1 MGHVMKLSELP
12 TCLHGR
18 KRGGQYNCMF
28 SSFGKELQTVDSKWV
43 TCHRFG
49 SKLLKCIPQIVYAGY
64 EATWN
69 SCTPLSELF
78 KYSIYML
85 GWWWW
90 MNRFG
95 QPQVKKKHAA
105 QVTLTSAA
113 VYCFLLTV
121 NLALPYSSLGKWL
134 QKYSDVGKS
143 VSVQDGIVTKCKY
156 ESWC

>member
-1 MGHVMKLSELP
+1 MKPSELP

-28 SSFGKELQTVDSKWV
+28 SSFGKELQIVDSKRV

-49 SKLLKCIPQIVYAGY
+49 SKLLKCIPQIVYGGY
-64 EATWN
+64 ETTWN
-69 SCTPLSELF
+69 SFTPFSELL
-78 KYSIYML
+78 SIQYTCW
-85 GWWWW
+85 GGWW

-95 QPQVKKKHAA
+95 QPQVKKKNTA

-121 NLALPYSSLGKWL
+121 NLALPYSLLGKRL

-143 VSVQDGIVTKCKY
+143 VSVQDGIVIKCKH